1 MKTKKWFTSVLALSL
16 LVGVICVSA
25 GSNSAQFGVGDS
37 SGTAYVSAG
46 NGEAYASTTPT
57 YSNANVITKVRVC
70 GVYGN
75 SAWASGEYSAAQYA
89 VAASTKAESQHSIN
103 GIWESL
109 WCSYN

>member
-37 SGTAYVSAG
+37 SETAYVRAG

-57 YSNANVITKVRVC
+57 YSNADVETYVRVC
-70 GVYGN
+70 GAYGD
-75 SAWASGEYSAAQYA
+75 SAWASGKYSAAQYA
-89 VAASTKAESQHSIN
+89 VAASQEAESRHIIN
-103 GIWESL
+103 RVSRTL
-109 WCSYN
+109 SCKYN

>member
-1 MKTKKWFTSVLALSL
+1 MKAKKWLTSVLALSL

-25 GSNSAQFGVGDS
+25 GSNSKQFGVGES

-57 YSNANVITKVRVC
+57 YATDNVTTMVRVW
-70 GVYGN
+70 GVYRN
-75 SAWASGEYSAAQYA
+75 SAWASGKYSAAQYA

>member
-1 MKTKKWFTSVLALSL
+1 MKTKKWLASVLALSL

-25 GSNSAQFGVGDS
+25 GSNSAQFGAGDS

-57 YSNANVITKVRVC
+57 YNNATVTTMVRVC
-70 GVYGN
+70 GTYGN

-89 VAASTKAESQHSIN
+89 VAASQRAESQHTIN
-103 GIWESL
+103 GIWKML
-109 WCSYN
+109 TCNYN